1 MKPLCQ
7 PAQQRADVQQYH
19 TKLAQK
25 FCKTI
30 FMLLGIYY
38 KILETYSQD
47 NWMDVLDTSF
57 TYLISINLNSLVP
70 ERNKSISPLPT
81 PVSTLYT
88 WPLAQYF
95 KNLRSSLPNFLP
107 WMASL
112 RAPKRWKSVA
122 AKSGLYGGWTGTV
135 CLSFVT
141 ASYASR
147 LVCSHVLSC

>member
-7 PAQQRADVQQYH
+7 PAQQCADVPQYH
-19 TKLAQK
+19 TKLARK

-30 FMLLGIYY
+30 FMLLGGYY
-38 KILETYSQD
+38 NILGTYSQD

-57 TYLISINLNSLVP
+57 SYLISINLSSLVP

-81 PVSTLYT
+81 PVSTLYM
-88 WPLAQYF
+88 WPLAQFF
-95 KNLRSSLPNFLP
+95 KNLRPSLPNILQ

-112 RAPKRWKSVA
+112 R
-122 AKSGLYGGWTGTV
+122 
-135 CLSFVT
+135 VT

-147 LVCSHVLSC
+147 LVCSHAEGGFQQLFFKSNSPGKLLQSF